1 MARGGINKAVVQQAR
16 QALIARGEHPSID
29 AVRIELGNTGSKT
42 TIHRYLKELD
52 AQLPAQSAPVLG
64 ETLGRYVQQLADQL
78 NEEAEARVAL
88 AQAGFDAQIEQM
100 RTQLSLAEQ
109 ALVAA
114 DQQRQ
119 IKASA
124 LQRQSEQLE
133 TALASLQSEQLRS
146 ASLNQSLGELQV
158 RLDDKIEQIRSLEDK
173 HRNARDAL
181 EHYRSASREQREQD
195 QRRHEAQV
203 QQLQVELRQM
213 QQGMVVR
220 QEELTR
226 LHRDNERLS
235 VENRQQ
241 QAQGKQLDE
250 QLEQRDA
257 QVQGLRSILAQA
269 QGASEELR
277 RQWDIDRQA
286 LESQRELTLEQVRLV
301 ERLQDR
307 LTLSEARSAQP
318 ALAAEEREKQI
329 NQTSPP

>member
-29 AVRIELGNTGSKT
+29 AVRVELGNTGSKT

-52 AQLPAQSAPVLG
+52 AQLPAQSAPMLG

-78 NEEAEARVAL
+78 NEEAEARVVL
-88 AQAGFDAQIEQM
+88 AQAAFDAQIEQV
-100 RTQLSLAEQ
+100 RTQLNLAEQ
-109 ALVAA
+109 ALAAA
-114 DQQRQ
+114 DQQQQ
-119 IKASA
+119 IQASA
-124 LQRQSEQLE
+124 LQSQSERLE
-133 TALASLQSEQLRS
+133 TTLASLQSEQLRS

-158 RLDDKIEQIRSLEDK
+158 RLDDKTEQIRSLEDK

-195 QRRHEAQV
+195 QRRHEAHV

-241 QAQGKQLDE
+241 QAQSKQLDE

-286 LESQRELTLEQVRLV
+286 LESQRELSFEQARLV

-307 LTLSEARSAQP
+307 LTLSEARSAQL
-318 ALAAEEREKQI
+318 AQAAEAREKQI

>member
-1 MARGGINKAVVQQAR
+1 MARGGINKAVVQRAR

-52 AQLPAQSAPVLG
+52 AQLPVQSAPALG

-88 AQAGFDAQIEQM
+88 AQAAFDAQIEQM

-114 DQQRQ
+114 DQQQQ
-119 IKASA
+119 IQASA
-124 LQRQSEQLE
+124 LQSQSERLE
-133 TALASLQSEQLRS
+133 TTLASLQSEQLRS

-158 RLDDKIEQIRSLEDK
+158 RLDDKTEQIRSLEDK

-241 QAQGKQLDE
+241 QAQRKQLDE

-277 RQWDIDRQA
+277 RQWDNDRQA
-286 LESQRELTLEQVRLV
+286 LESQRELTLEQARLI

-307 LTLSEARSAQP
+307 LTLSEARSAQL